1 MSSSAALEQ
10 SNRRPGSKSK
20 IVGNLQVIGV
30 AELFEITSDLSV
42 IRLLS
47 ASRFSPVCSG
57 IMVL

>member
-1 MSSSAALEQ
+1 MSSSAVLEQ
-10 SNRRPGSKSK
+10 SNRRPGSESK

-30 AELFEITSDLSV
+30 AELIEITSALSV
-42 IRLLS
+42 IRPLS